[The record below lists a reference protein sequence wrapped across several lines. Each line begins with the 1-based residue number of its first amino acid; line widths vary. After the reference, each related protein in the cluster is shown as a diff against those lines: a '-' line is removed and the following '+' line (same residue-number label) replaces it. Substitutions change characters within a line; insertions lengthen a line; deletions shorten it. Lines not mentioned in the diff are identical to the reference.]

1 MKIFVSFL
9 LLAGATALAAPA
21 HAQQA
26 PARSVTNAAPAP
38 ARSQPARSAQAAPK
52 QAATKLTWQQRRA
65 NKRKKLTPFAEAM
78 LHNELLR
85 EEPAKKTDAGL
96 L

>member
-9 LLAGATALAAPA
+9 LLAAATALAAPA

-26 PARSVTNAAPAP
+26 PARSVTAAPAP
-38 ARSQPARSAQAAPK
+38 AQNQPLARSAQAAPK